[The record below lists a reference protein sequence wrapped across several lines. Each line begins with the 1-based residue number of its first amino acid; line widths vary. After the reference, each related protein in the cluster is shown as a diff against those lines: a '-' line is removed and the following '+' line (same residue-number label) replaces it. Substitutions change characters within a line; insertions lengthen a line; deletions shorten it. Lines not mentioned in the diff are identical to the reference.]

1 MLHKT
6 TNHSIRR
13 KRPTKRPLRPSL
25 SAIFANLPDMM
36 KLQVLEFVGFSPYDP
51 FILDYVC
58 KYKKIVKIVN
68 PIFMRAMLDF
78 KVNNPPIPVV
88 INNNDGYTVT
98 LPNKNKIK
106 PYTRII
112 DSYELVISEIDKR
125 NIRECNEMSEYIKL
139 IRSNTTNTFPL
150 KQKQRQELL
159 STRYNIYFCD
169 PKSKVM
175 FSKNK

>member
-1 MLHKT
+1 
-6 TNHSIRR
+6 
-13 KRPTKRPLRPSL
+13 
-25 SAIFANLPDMM
+25 MM
-36 KLQVLEFVGFSPYDP
+36 KLQVLEFVGFSPNDT

-88 INNNDGYTVT
+88 INNKDGYTIT
-98 LPNKNKIK
+98 LPNKVQS
-106 PYTRII
+106 YTRII
-112 DSYELVISEIDKR
+112 DSYKLVISEMDTR
-125 NIRECNEMSEYIKL
+125 NIRECNKMSEHINL
-139 IRSNTTNTFPL
+139 IRSTTTNTFPL

-169 PKSKVM
+169 PKPKVM
-175 FSKNK
+175 ISKNK

>member
-1 MLHKT
+1 MLTTKT
-6 TNHSIRR
+6 TNSIRR
-13 KRPTKRPLRPSL
+13 KRPTKRPLRRRL

-36 KLQVLEFVGFSPYDP
+36 KLQVLEFVGFSPNDT

-88 INNNDGYTVT
+88 INNKDGYTIT
-98 LPNKNKIK
+98 LPNKVQS
-106 PYTRII
+106 YTRII
-112 DSYELVISEIDKR
+112 DSYKLVISEMDKR
-125 NIRECNEMSEYIKL
+125 NIRECNEMSKHIKL

-150 KQKQRQELL
+150 KQKQKQELL

-169 PKSKVM
+169 PKPKVM